1 MLVCVCVSSWMCPAA
16 SYSSKDCLVRKCGDV
31 ISNDCHMWNSIY
43 DYQLIHVSLDECSN
57 CSRLGNIL

>member
-1 MLVCVCVSSWMCPAA
+1 MCPAA